1 MANATDYLENLLM
14 PHVLGITAM
23 PMPVQLYVALCTDVS
38 VPSDATPGTEV
49 SGDTAYTRAAVQ
61 FGMVSGVPGEASN
74 VQTLGEYPLYR
85 GLGRGERR
93 QSILLAAACRS
104 DRWRDADHGDHQR
117 RRHHAHSR
125 KLADPDGGL
134 MSGTANRPFG
144 VGPFGTGPY
153 NTYTAPTVLAGAIGG
168 MEFSGH
174 AKPGLTRRAAALG
187 SVQFAGAAP
196 LQVTWPHVSLCQP
209 GTWGAAL

>member
-74 VQTLGEYPLYR
+74 VQTLQWAIATVRWGNIPYIEVWDAASGGNRYFWLPLVDPTDGVTLITVTINAGDIMR
-85 GLGRGERR
+85 IPASSL
-93 QSILLAAACRS
+93 IL
-104 DRWRDADHGDHQR
+104 
-117 RRHHAHSR
+117 
-125 KLADPDGGL
+125 
-134 MSGTANRPFG
+134 
-144 VGPFGTGPY
+144 
-153 NTYTAPTVLAGAIGG
+153 TVD
-168 MEFSGH
+168 
-174 AKPGLTRRAAALG
+174 
-187 SVQFAGAAP
+187 
-196 LQVTWPHVSLCQP
+196 
-209 GTWGAAL
+209 